1 MENKERFK
9 LIPLVGLILIK
20 EDKIL
25 LLRRFQ
31 TGFEDGK
38 YSFIAGHVDGNESMT
53 EAMAR
58 EAKEEAGIIIDP
70 GKLKHTLT
78 MHRTKR
84 SNAILRQRTGLGNQ
98 KTWSQI
104 NVMTCSGFLLIKY
117 LKILF
122 RGATRQLSVTKKEF
136 ITMNLVG
143 RENNIWI

>member
-78 MHRTKR
+78 MHRKHNGHETIQCYFKAEDWIGEPKNVEPDKCDDMQWF
-84 SNAILRQRTGLGNQ
+84 SIDKIPQNIVSWSDKAIECYQ
-98 KTWSQI
+98 KGI
-104 NVMTCSGFLLIKY
+104 HY
-117 LKILF
+117 Y
-122 RGATRQLSVTKKEF
+122 EF
-136 ITMNLVG
+136 G
-143 RENNIWI
+143 WERK